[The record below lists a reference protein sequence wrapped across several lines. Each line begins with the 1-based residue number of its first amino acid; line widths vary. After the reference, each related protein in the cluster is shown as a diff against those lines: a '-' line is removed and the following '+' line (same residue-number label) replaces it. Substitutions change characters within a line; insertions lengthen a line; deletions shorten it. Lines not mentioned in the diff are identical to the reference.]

1 MQPQSVIKFS
11 FLFFFNWLIILFCCS
26 SVANRLGKKC
36 FFQWNYSYAGCTQ
49 YNVDIRTFT
58 ARSVLFWHCHLF
70 ATNSIFVWH
79 LFWQDM
85 KNGQMFSYNAI
96 FLTFSFMCLRLSV
109 SRLKNA
115 DWNVK
120 KKNGTTSVLSFF
132 HQRFSSPAFCLY
144 APILFWFPVRFVSC
158 FHLIWFGFW
167 PFVGQHCFVGIF
179 SHFNQK
185 KKKNALAN
193 LLSVFC
199 PLGIGL
205 LLFEPCETPKR
216 T

>member
-36 FFQWNYSYAGCTQ
+36 FFQWNYSYAGCTP
-49 YNVDIRTFT
+49 YNADIQTFT
-58 ARSVLFWHCHLF
+58 ARPVLFWHCHLF

-120 KKNGTTSVLSFF
+120 KKMEEHRFCPFF
-132 HQRFSSPAFCLY
+132 ISIFPPSLLFIRSYSILVSGPFCFVFSSD
-144 APILFWFPVRFVSC
+144 
-158 FHLIWFGFW
+158 LIWLLAICW
-167 PFVGQHCFVGIF
+167 P
-179 SHFNQK
+179 
-185 KKKNALAN
+185 AL
-193 LLSVFC
+193 FC
-199 PLGIGL
+199 WYILAL
-205 LLFEPCETPKR
+205 
-216 T
+216 